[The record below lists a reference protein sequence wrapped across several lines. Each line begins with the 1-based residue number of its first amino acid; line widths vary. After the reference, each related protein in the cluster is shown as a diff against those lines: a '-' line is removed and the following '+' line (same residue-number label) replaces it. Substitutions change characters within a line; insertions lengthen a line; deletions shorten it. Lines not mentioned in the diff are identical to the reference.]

1 MRMNRTILFL
11 GAAAVLSVAV
21 AQGVKSLSVTLAGK
35 TVKLD
40 SVVVGGKTYVSL
52 EQLKKAF
59 PAGGGP
65 ASSPTTAGGANA
77 VAAVSGCIGELLFNG
92 AWRFRVQKLEYNS
105 EEKAWALTLETR
117 NGMPKVAT
125 IVRNGA
131 NFGGQDMSLVLASG
145 NSIGVGPNEGNSL
158 DSKLLYKNLAPGATA
173 IATVLFYAD
182 DETDKPTKF
191 LWAMSASSN
200 QDRAPLS
207 KEPGFRVDLTCQK

>member
-11 GAAAVLSVAV
+11 GAAAVLGVAV

-40 SVVVGGKTYVSL
+40 SVVVSGKTYVSL

-59 PAGGGP
+59 PAASGTTGGDP
-65 ASSPTTAGGANA
+65 AGGANA

-92 AWRFRVQKLEYNS
+92 AWRFRVQKLEYSS
-105 EEKAWALTLETR
+105 EDKAWGLTLETR

-131 NFGGQDMSLVLASG
+131 NYGGQDMSLVLASG
-145 NSIGVGPNEGNSL
+145 NSVGVGPNEGNAL

-173 IATVLFYAD
+173 TAKVLFYVD
-182 DETDKPTKF
+182 DDADKPTKF
-191 LWAMSASSN
+191 LWAMSATSN